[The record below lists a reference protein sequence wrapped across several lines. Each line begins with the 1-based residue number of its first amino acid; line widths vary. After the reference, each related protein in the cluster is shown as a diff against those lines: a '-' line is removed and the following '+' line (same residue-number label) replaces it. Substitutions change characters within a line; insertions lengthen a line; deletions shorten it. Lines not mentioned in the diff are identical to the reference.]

1 VVGGAGGTWA
11 SDGGGGS
18 GGRQRGVCWWAGD
31 SSGVRARWQ
40 AGDSG
45 GSGGGRNRRGQAL
58 LCVRLWLSAGV
69 RVWPGRAC
77 CLDRLS
83 YL

>member
-1 VVGGAGGTWA
+1 
-11 SDGGGGS
+11 
-18 GGRQRGVCWWAGD
+18 
-31 SSGVRARWQ
+31 VRARWQ

-45 GSGGGRNRRGQAL
+45 GSGGGRHRRGQAL